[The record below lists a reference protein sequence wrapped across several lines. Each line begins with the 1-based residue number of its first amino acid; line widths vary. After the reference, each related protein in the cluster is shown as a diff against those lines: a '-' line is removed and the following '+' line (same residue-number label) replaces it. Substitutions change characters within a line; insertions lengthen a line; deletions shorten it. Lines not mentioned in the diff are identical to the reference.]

1 MIESINALFHYQF
14 MQYAFCA
21 CLLASVG
28 CGIIGTYVVVRR
40 IGFLAGGI
48 AHTVLAGMGIAYFLG
63 GSLMLGAVIVAV
75 ISAILIGLIKLKW
88 HQDEDILIAA
98 FWSVGMAIG
107 ILFISRTPGYNIDL
121 MSYLFGNILLV
132 TKQDLLFMLLLDV
145 AIIATVGAFYKQFLA
160 TAFDEEF
167 AGLRGVHVQW
177 LYILML
183 CMIAL
188 TVVLLINI
196 VGLILVLA
204 LLIMPAA
211 SAAQFAGSI
220 ARMMVIAV
228 FLSMLVTV
236 SGLFLSYAPD
246 LPSGSTIIVLSGL
259 VYVLSIL
266 LRRAL
271 LWKNKRQA
279 AERAAG
285 SRTGVN

>member
-1 MIESINALFHYQF
+1 MIESVTALFHYQF
-14 MQYAFCA
+14 MQYALCA

-75 ISAILIGLIKLKW
+75 VSAILIGLIKLKW
-88 HQDEDILIAA
+88 RQDEDILIAA

-145 AIIATVGAFYKQFLA
+145 AIIATVSAFYKQFLA

-167 AGLRGVHVQW
+167 AGLRGVRVEW
-177 LYILML
+177 IYILML

-196 VGLILVLA
+196 VGLILVIA

-211 SAAQFAGSI
+211 SAAQFAASI
-220 ARMMVIAV
+220 ARMMIIAV
-228 FLSMLVTV
+228 FLSMIVTV
-236 SGLFLSYAPD
+236 SGLLLSYSPD

-266 LRRAL
+266 LRRGL
-271 LWKNKRQA
+271 LRKNKRQA
-279 AERAAG
+279 IERAAEP
-285 SRTGVN
+285 